1 METLASFFSEVSTW
15 LWGWPMIIMLLG
27 THLFLTIFGKIPVV
41 GTLILAVG
49 IVTFAFSTILGWSY
63 YAEKAVESL
72 GGKRLI
78 KYYRVLWVL
87 AIYLGSVMNL
97 SLVWNLAD
105 GMNALM
111 AIPNLLS
118 LVLLSGVAAR
128 ETRKYLWNNKLDM
141 YGD

>member
-1 METLASFFSEVSTW
+1 MPESCGIFGREAPDKILPCT
-15 LWGWPMIIMLLG
+15 LG
-27 THLFLTIFGKIPVV
+27 TG
-41 GTLILAVG
+41 
-49 IVTFAFSTILGWSY
+49 
-63 YAEKAVESL
+63 
-72 GGKRLI
+72 
-78 KYYRVLWVL
+78 
-87 AIYLGSVMNL
+87 YLSGFRVMNL